1 MSKYLNVAIQDDTGK
16 EIVNAVRALSGLEPL
31 EINYKDVD
39 RSFLDTPGKLLVE
52 AIEAIGSSSPSGAI
66 AELSERVAALET
78 KMAIANVF
86 RGSVETVDDLP
97 DDANVG
103 DVYDVRTRGINYMW
117 TGEVWD
123 AFSDDSDFIS
133 DDDID
138 ALFPENGDG

>member
-39 RSFLDTPGKLLVE
+39 RSFLDTTGKLLVE

-66 AELSERVAALET
+66 AELAERVAALET

-138 ALFPENGDG
+138 ALFPENGDV

>member
-16 EIVNAVRALSGLEPL
+16 EIVNAVRALAGLEPL

-39 RSFLDTPGKLLVE
+39 RSFLDTTGKLLVE
-52 AIEAIGSSSPSGAI
+52 AIEAIGGSSPSGAI
-66 AELSERVAALET
+66 AELTERVVALET
-78 KMAIANVF
+78 QMAIANVF

-103 DVYDVRTRGINYMW
+103 DVYDVRARGINYMW

-138 ALFPENGDG
+138 ALFPENGDV